1 MTSIFVKNFFNLK
14 YLQILLICLFPAS
27 IIAGPLIAEIIIN
40 LTNIIFFYSI
50 ISKGDYSIFKN
61 KLILYLSLFYIYI
74 NITTLINIEDNKNL
88 VNSVS
93 YIRFII
99 FGYAFFHILKNN
111 SIAIKYVYFSLSITL
126 FCLIFDG
133 YFQYLSGQN
142 LFGVEKVRPD
152 RLSGLFFEDLILG
165 SFLSRIL
172 FIFLGLI
179 FFFKEEKKIIFY
191 TNLILF
197 VFGYFLVF
205 LSGERAAFIIISLLL
220 LILLFLINISF
231 KKLFYISIIFIV
243 SFVFFFKNNSILSD
257 RYYDQLKYHLLG
269 NKSKEISFLPNY
281 MPMFSTAYK
290 MFKSKPIIGYGVKSF
305 RYHCDK
311 EEFITFSKVNKYP
324 NYYFQINIPNLG
336 KKDNYLI
343 IEKNFFKVGD
353 KIEKGDILFSYKLSD
368 ERIRY
373 FKSNLSGKIK
383 NISSAKRFI
392 ENSKYLSLENL
403 NNLKE
408 FDYKFVNGCN
418 IHPHQIYIQLLA
430 EVGIIG
436 FIFIFYIFL
445 KISFYL
451 IKHFYFLKIRK
462 KTIFSLFSICIFL
475 SIFGNLWPLTTSGN
489 FFNNFINF
497 LFYYPLG
504 FYLFASGNDKKT
516 KFKVKVNEFK

>member
-1 MTSIFVKNFFNLK
+1 MK

-61 KLILYLSLFYIYI
+61 KIILYLSLFYIYI

-88 VNSVS
+88 VNTVS
-93 YIRFII
+93 YLRFII

-111 SIAIKYVYFSLSITL
+111 TIAIKYVYFSLSITL

-179 FFFKEEKKIIFY
+179 FFFKEEK
-191 TNLILF
+191 NNILQINF
-197 VFGYFLVF
+197 ICFWILPCF
-205 LSGERAAFIIISLLL
+205 LSGESSVYNNITIATYSSLSN
-220 LILLFLINISF
+220 NISF

-343 IEKNFFKVGD
+343 IEKKFFQ
-353 KIEKGDILFSYKLSD
+353 S
-368 ERIRY
+368 
-373 FKSNLSGKIK
+373 
-383 NISSAKRFI
+383 
-392 ENSKYLSLENL
+392 
-403 NNLKE
+403 
-408 FDYKFVNGCN
+408 
-418 IHPHQIYIQLLA
+418 
-430 EVGIIG
+430 
-436 FIFIFYIFL
+436 
-445 KISFYL
+445 
-451 IKHFYFLKIRK
+451 
-462 KTIFSLFSICIFL
+462 
-475 SIFGNLWPLTTSGN
+475 W
-489 FFNNFINF
+489 
-497 LFYYPLG
+497 
-504 FYLFASGNDKKT
+504 
-516 KFKVKVNEFK
+516 